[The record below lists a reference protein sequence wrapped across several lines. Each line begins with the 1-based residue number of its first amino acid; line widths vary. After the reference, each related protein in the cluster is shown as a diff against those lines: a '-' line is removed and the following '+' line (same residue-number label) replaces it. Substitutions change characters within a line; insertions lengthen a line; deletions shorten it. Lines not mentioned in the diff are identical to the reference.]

1 MSRRMQGWP
10 ALAKCAAMRAPMVPA
25 PRTAAFWIERV
36 MRDLFE
42 AVYEKEQVT
51 KPVWRGQTRE
61 DANREIGVPRFVT
74 IQEIRREPLARGARD
89 GFKMVLRCQMEK

>member
-1 MSRRMQGWP
+1 MSRRMHGRP

-61 DANREIGVPRFVT
+61 DANREIGVPRFVA
-74 IQEIRREPLARGARD
+74 IQEIQAELCGAGRETDL
-89 GFKMVLRCQMEK
+89 KWC